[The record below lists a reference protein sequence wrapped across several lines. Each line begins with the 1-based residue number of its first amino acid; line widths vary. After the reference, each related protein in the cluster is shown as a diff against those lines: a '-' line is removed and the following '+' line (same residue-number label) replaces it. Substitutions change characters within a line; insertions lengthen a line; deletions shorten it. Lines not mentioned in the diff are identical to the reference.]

1 MFGTTG
7 ASLIRMMNHFLGEE
21 TLKRGLTN
29 YLKVHKFRNARQD
42 DLWDQLTSQAHQD
55 RSLPSNMTVKKIM
68 DTWTLQTGYPVVTV
82 TRNYMNGSANI
93 SQVSLCAGWVGAEWM
108 GTWTNGW
115 LASVSVIGWVN
126 MTAVFWYVTL
136 RCWISGSWYFEGTWF
151 PGTITFLW
159 QTQNLQV
166 FCSWFM

>member
-93 SQVSLCAGWVGAEWM
+93 SQVSLCAG
-108 GTWTNGW
+108 
-115 LASVSVIGWVN
+115 
-126 MTAVFWYVTL
+126 
-136 RCWISGSWYFEGTWF
+136 
-151 PGTITFLW
+151 
-159 QTQNLQV
+159 
-166 FCSWFM
+166 